1 MRQPAP
7 GLVRKLIDIPQ
18 SEDDD
23 SDMTTTDVSIRPYA
37 LPESLDVPE
46 ARPFIA
52 ASELSNLIEREVWGN
67 DDHCHTA
74 GTRFE
79 SSRPNDYEE
88 RTVFLAFE
96 GERVVGKAVLDV
108 PLTDNLQTCY
118 VSVLVHPERRRLGVG
133 SALYA
138 AVEDH
143 ARQRGRFTI
152 MGWTNH
158 RAGFDPTDVL
168 TPATG
173 AGAFPSTSLA
183 SRFATARGFS
193 LAQVDRCSVL
203 AAGWDSNLVTA
214 LATDAARIAGPDYA
228 VVDWVD
234 RCPDE
239 LLEEYSQLR
248 KTMSTDVPMGELD
261 WEEEVWDGARVR
273 DNEDLL
279 SREGGNSLVRAVLH
293 RPSGQLVGH
302 TILERR
308 AEKPQTVY
316 QEDTL
321 VLSAHR
327 GHRLG
332 MWLKAANLLAVPGV
346 WPETKR
352 IYTWNAE
359 ENRHMLDVNIELGFR
374 PEGYTAAWQKK
385 LETA

>member
-1 MRQPAP
+1 
-7 GLVRKLIDIPQ
+7 
-18 SEDDD
+18 
-23 SDMTTTDVSIRPYA
+23 MTITDVSVRPYV

-46 ARPFIA
+46 AQPFIA

-74 GTRFE
+74 QTRFE
-79 SSRPNDYEE
+79 SSKPNHYEE
-88 RTVFLAFE
+88 RAIFLAFE
-96 GERVVGKAVLDV
+96 GERVVGKAVVDV

-118 VSVLVHPERRRLGVG
+118 AFVIVHPERRRLGFG

-143 ARQRGRFTI
+143 AQRRGRSTI
-152 MGWTNH
+152 MGWTDH
-158 RAGFDPTDVL
+158 RAGFDPARVL

-183 SRFATARGFS
+183 ACFATARGFS

-203 AAGWDSNLVTA
+203 PVNWNSCRLTA
-214 LATDAARIAGPDYA
+214 LTADAAKIAGPDYA

-239 LLEEYSQLR
+239 LLEEYAHLR

-261 WEEEVWDGARVR
+261 WEEEVWDGGRVR
-273 DNEDLL
+273 ENEGRLE
-279 SREGGNSLVRAVLH
+279 REGGSSLVRAVLH
-293 RPSGQLVGH
+293 RPSGHLVGH

-308 AEKPQTVY
+308 AEKPGTAY

-332 MWLKAANLLAVPGV
+332 MWLKAANLLAVPDV
-346 WPETKR
+346 WPETR
-352 IYTWNAE
+352 QVYTWNAE
-359 ENRHMLDVNIELGFR
+359 ENRHMLDVNIELGFT

-385 LETA
+385 LESAG

>member
-1 MRQPAP
+1 
-7 GLVRKLIDIPQ
+7 
-18 SEDDD
+18 
-23 SDMTTTDVSIRPYA
+23 MTTTDVSIRPYA
-37 LPESLDVPE
+37 LPVSLDVPE
-46 ARPFIA
+46 AQPFIA

-74 GTRFE
+74 QTRFE
-79 SSRPNDYEE
+79 SSKSNDYEE
-88 RTVFLAFE
+88 RTIFLAFE
-96 GERVVGKAVLDV
+96 GERVVGKAVVDV

-118 VSVLVHPERRRLGVG
+118 ALVIVHPERRRMGFG

-138 AVEDH
+138 AVEDL
-143 ARQRGRFTI
+143 ALQCGRSTI
-152 MGWTNH
+152 MGWTDH
-158 RAGFDPTDVL
+158 RAGFDPTEVL

-183 SRFATARGFS
+183 ARFATAHGFS

-203 AAGWDSNLVTA
+203 PADWDSSA
-214 LATDAARIAGPDYA
+214 LAALGVDAVRIAGPDYA

-239 LLEEYSQLR
+239 LLEEYAHLR

-261 WEEEVWDGARVR
+261 WEEEIWDGARVR
-273 DNEDLL
+273 ENEDRLA
-279 SREGGNSLVRAVLH
+279 REGGNSLVRAVLH

-308 AEKPQTVY
+308 AENPGTVY

-332 MWLKAANLLAVPGV
+332 MWLKAANLLAVVDV
-346 WPETKR
+346 WPETR
-352 IYTWNAE
+352 QIYTWNAE
-359 ENRHMLDVNIELGFR
+359 ENRHMLDVNIELGFT

-385 LETA
+385 LKTAQ